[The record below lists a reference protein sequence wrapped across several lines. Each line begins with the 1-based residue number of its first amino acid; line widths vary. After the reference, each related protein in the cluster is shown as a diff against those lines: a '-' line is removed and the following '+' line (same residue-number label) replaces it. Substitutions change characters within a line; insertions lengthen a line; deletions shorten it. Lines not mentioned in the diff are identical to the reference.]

1 MKKTYSFRSL
11 GFVILFIFCISA
23 SIKAQDV
30 ASDNTVYMKV
40 WMNDHTT
47 LDIPVDIESNITIL
61 NIVDSYF
68 DYRWTATVKTVGG
81 NYEIILK
88 YVDRI
93 TFEKNSTVT
102 DVGEFLAPINRC
114 RFHGDGIEF
123 DIVTDSAD
131 IAIHSLDGNE
141 MSRMRMLRGTEL
153 VSLAGFPAGI
163 YILTIDGQSIK
174 FMKK

>member
-1 MKKTYSFRSL
+1 MKKTCSFWSF

-23 SIKAQDV
+23 SIKAQDI

-40 WMNDHTT
+40 WMNDHTA
-47 LDIPVDIESNITIL
+47 LDIPVDIETDITIP
-61 NIVDSYF
+61 NSDGFYWENHCAS
-68 DYRWTATVKTVGG
+68 VKTSGG

-88 YVDRI
+88 DVDRI

-102 DVGEFLAPINRC
+102 DVSESLAPINIC
-114 RFHGDGIEF
+114 CFHGDGIEF

-131 IAIHSLDGNE
+131 IAIYSLGGNE
-141 MSRMRMLRGTEL
+141 MSRMRLLRGTEL